1 VSVHLNNARQS
12 VRGSGMWIERKD
24 MLSGG
29 SRKEGRRREKGEGGD
44 SVDDD
49 RDVLVELVF
58 GRRYRLLQHLFNI
71 SSK

>member
-1 VSVHLNNARQS
+1 
-12 VRGSGMWIERKD
+12 MWIERKD